1 MEKELK
7 NAFHRVKYE
16 DNIHLADNIWLKI
29 ALRNK
34 LIARIKIWVFSSI
47 GLASLLGLIPAFKV
61 LSNDLME
68 SGFYEYLSL
77 IFSNSNSIA
86 SYWRELSLSLA
97 ESLPTASIA
106 LSLSLILIFFLS
118 LKFTTKQIIKGQT
131 SLTGFSRL
139 SF

>member
-86 SYWRELSLSLA
+86 SHWRELSLSLA